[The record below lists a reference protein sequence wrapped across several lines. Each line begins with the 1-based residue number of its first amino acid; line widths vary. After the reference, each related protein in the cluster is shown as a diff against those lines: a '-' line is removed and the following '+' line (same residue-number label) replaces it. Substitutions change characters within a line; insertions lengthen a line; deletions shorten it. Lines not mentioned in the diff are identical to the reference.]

1 MEDKKLMKTIK
12 NYNSCNPLSTYKL
25 GDTRTFYINNSATSC
40 LVKANNNDTAKY
52 AKALDKVIKENP
64 SLLNN
69 SGKYHKLIR
78 AIGVVV
84 EKREAVE
91 ENDVDMITVMFQT
104 TDGRY
109 VLNKYA
115 VGTKNVLLNEKDYV
129 QPAVMI
135 DGSV

>member
-1 MEDKKLMKTIK
+1 MKTIK
-12 NYNSCNPLSTYKL
+12 NYNSCNTLSTYKL
-25 GDTRTFYINNSATSC
+25 GDTCAFYINNSASSH
-40 LVKANNNDTAKY
+40 LVKANSKDTAQY
-52 AKALDKVIKENP
+52 AKALDKVIKEKP

-104 TDGRY
+104 TDNNY

-129 QPAVMI
+129 QPAVII
-135 DGSV
+135 DISAL